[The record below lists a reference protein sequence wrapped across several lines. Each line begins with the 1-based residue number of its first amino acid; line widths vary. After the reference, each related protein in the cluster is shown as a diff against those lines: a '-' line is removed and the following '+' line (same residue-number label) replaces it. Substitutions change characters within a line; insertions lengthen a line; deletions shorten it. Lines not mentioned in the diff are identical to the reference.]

1 MQPDIEFFRQL
12 LKSTL
17 GVSWLHFALFFLV
30 MSSIKIIFY
39 VSDKKKAR
47 YCKGKK
53 TKKVKF
59 FDSGDVLLV
68 IALALATGF
77 IVRDTITILSD
88 LHDDSYVCV
97 YAQYDVSGS
106 PLHLYYGKN
115 SSVDIYTEDGLIHME
130 RPKTLEG
137 FGQYERENFPVGRC
151 YGTVWYAEHSKIIL
165 SFTPD
170 EVQNETSP

>member
-12 LKSTL
+12 LKSTIY
-17 GVSWLHFALFFLV
+17 VSWLQIGLYFLIMV
-30 MSSIKIIFY
+30 SIRAVFY
-39 VSDKKKAR
+39 VGDKKKAS
-47 YCKGKK
+47 YCKGKRA
-53 TKKVKF
+53 KKVKF
-59 FDSGDVLLV
+59 FDEYFVLVAICLTLAT
-68 IALALATGF
+68 ALAVHNT
-77 IVRDTITILSD
+77 VTILND
-88 LHDDSYVCV
+88 LHDDSYICV
-97 YAQYDVSGS
+97 HGEYYVRGGE
-106 PLHLYYGKN
+106 LYGRN
-115 SSVDIYTEDGLIHME
+115 SSVHIYTEDGSILLE

>member
-1 MQPDIEFFRQL
+1 M
-12 LKSTL
+12 
-17 GVSWLHFALFFLV
+17 V

-68 IALALATGF
+68 MALALATGF
-77 IVRDTITILSD
+77 IVRDTVTILSD
-88 LHDDSYVCV
+88 LHDDSYVCI
-97 YAQYDVSGS
+97 YAEYDVSGN
-106 PLHLYYGKN
+106 PRHLYYGKN
-115 SSVDIYTEDGLIHME
+115 SSVNIYTEDGVIHMK
-130 RPKTLEG
+130 RPKTLES
-137 FGQYERENFPVGRC
+137 FGQYERENFSAGTC

-170 EVQNETSP
+170 DR

>member
-1 MQPDIEFFRQL
+1 MNYPDIEFFRQL
-12 LKSTL
+12 LKSSL
-17 GVSWLHFALFFLV
+17 YISWLHYGLFFLV

-53 TKKVKF
+53 AKKVKF
-59 FDSGDVLLV
+59 FDNGDVLLV
-68 IALALATGF
+68 MSLTIAT
-77 IVRDTITILSD
+77 VMVVHDTVNILVD

-97 YAQYDVSGS
+97 YAKYDVSGN
-106 PLHLYYGKN
+106 PRHLYYGKN
-115 SSVDIYTEDGLIHME
+115 SSVNIYTEDSVIHMK

-137 FGQYERENFPVGRC
+137 FGQYERENFSAGTC

-170 EVQNETSP
+170 DR